1 VDFFARQEQTRRTSR
16 VLVAAFL
23 LAFVVCALAT
33 TFVLSLALRY
43 ANPNAL
49 YGSGSWSGWIA
60 ANLGVVGWVMA
71 ATLAIMA
78 LASLYR
84 GASLAGGGADVARMM
99 SATQV
104 TGSGADPLQQ
114 RLVNVVEEMALASGV
129 AVPEIFV
136 LEHEAG
142 INAFAAGT
150 THANAA
156 ICVTR
161 GALERLDRSELQGV
175 IAHEFSHV
183 LNGDMRLNQQLIGLS
198 FGILAL
204 SLAGRFILRG
214 LGYARPNRNKD
225 NSALAIAVVV
235 GIALVVIGWIG
246 VFLSRLI
253 KAAVSREREALADAS
268 AVQFTREPQGLA
280 GALKKIAAYG
290 ARIQYAE
297 TEEVAHMLFERGS
310 GAFGGW
316 LATHPP
322 LIERIKALD
331 PSFDPRDL
339 PKPVPLPGPGA
350 AVAAE
355 RAIAAARA
363 EGGLEAA
370 ARTAAAVSAALAG
383 MPSSSDP
390 VRERAGQIVA
400 PAVGG
405 ALRAAIP
412 EEIQEAARAQDSS
425 LLLVAAL
432 AIAPDASARDRQFAL
447 LEQQLGGVRKDECR
461 RLYDMLGQ
469 VDRRMRLTI
478 VALALPALKRRPA
491 EQIRYL
497 LDLLG
502 KLAALEVEPR
512 LFDYV
517 LIHVLAAYLRA
528 QPTAAAPAP
537 RAALTKNAL
546 RDAVRSLLATVAAF
560 GNADASAARAAYA
573 AGLAA
578 IGWPDA
584 GDAPSFESPSSTR
597 DLAKLDG
604 ALAALAGLR
613 SEPKLKLLRGVL
625 ATIRADGKVEL
636 DEQELFRAIAATLDC
651 PLPPGFAL

>member
-1 VDFFARQEQTRRTSR
+1 M
-16 VLVAAFL
+16 L
-23 LAFVVCALAT
+23 CALAT
-33 TFVLSLALRY
+33 TFALSLALRY

-49 YGSGSWSGWIA
+49 YVGAGSWSAWMA
-60 ANLGVVGWVMA
+60 QNLGVLGWAMGV
-71 ATLAIMA
+71 TLAIMA

-84 GASLAGGGADVARMM
+84 TASLAGGGADVARMM

-104 TGSGADPLQQ
+104 TGGGADPQQQ

-161 GALERLDRSELQGV
+161 GALDRLDRAELQGV

-204 SLAGRFILRG
+204 SLAGRFVLRG
-214 LGYARPNRNKD
+214 LGYARSSRGKD
-225 NSALAIAVVV
+225 NSALAIAVVI

-253 KAAVSREREALADAS
+253 KAAVSRQREALADAS

-316 LATHPP
+316 FATHPP
-322 LIERIKALD
+322 LIERIRALD
-331 PSFDPRDL
+331 PTFDPRDL
-339 PKPVPLPGPGA
+339 PKPEPLPGPGP

-363 EGGLEAA
+363 EGGFDAA

-383 MPSSSDP
+383 MPPSSDP
-390 VRERAGQIVA
+390 VRERAGQIVS
-400 PAVGG
+400 PDVGG
-405 ALRAAIP
+405 ALRDAIP
-412 EEIQEAARAQDSS
+412 QDIQEAARAQDSS
-425 LLLVAAL
+425 LLLIVSL
-432 AIAPDASARDRQFAL
+432 AVAPDAPVRDRQLAL
-447 LEQQLGGVRKDECR
+447 LESQLGKARGLECR
-461 RLYDMLGQ
+461 RLYEALST

-478 VALALPALKRRPA
+478 VTLALPALKRRPA
-491 EQIRYL
+491 EQVRYL
-497 LDLLG
+497 LELLG
-502 KLAALEVEPR
+502 KVAALEVEPR

-517 LIHVLAAYLRA
+517 LIHLLAAYLRT
-528 QPTAAAPAP
+528 QPTAASAP
-537 RAALTKNAL
+537 RAAPTKAGL

-560 GNADASAARAAYA
+560 GNADAAAARAAYA

-578 IGWPDA
+578 IGWSNA
-584 GDAPSFESPSSTR
+584 GDAPSFEPPSAAR
-597 DLAKLDG
+597 DLAKLDA

-613 SEPKLKLLRGVL
+613 AEPKLKLLRGVL
-625 ATIRADGKVEL
+625 VTIRADGKVEL